1 MPKPKEKPDQKKKKK
16 PTAVEEADLSEEKEE
31 QFQQLPCN
39 DQSNIVNELPKQEE
53 LPPVEEVVE
62 AKYEE
67 PKLTAIV
74 VEEYSFRFLYRF

>member
-16 PTAVEEADLSEEKEE
+16 PTAVEEADPSEEKEE
-31 QFQQLPCN
+31 QFQQLPSN
-39 DQSNIVNELPKQEE
+39 DLSNIINELPKQEE

-62 AKYEE
+62 TKYEE

-74 VEEYSFRFLYRF
+74 EEYNFFLRK